1 MLAARLSD
9 PRALGSG
16 AALVGLGCALLA
28 VLGSLLTLRAASL
41 VLRLGPGSNPN
52 PKPDRNPNP
61 NHSPSPHPSPN
72 PDPNRD
78 PDPKPDQVLCLGSV
92 LSCLLCFALDTPLS
106 SLHPASAAALRL
118 APALGRAAARAQL
131 YTLSAL
137 LLFWSLSNLTVPN
150 PNPQPQPQP

>member
-41 VLRLGPGSNPN
+41 VLRLGLGSN

-61 NHSPSPHPSPN
+61 NHSPSPDPSPN

-78 PDPKPDQVLCLGSV
+78 PDPKPHQVLCLGSV

-106 SLHPASAAALRL
+106 SLHRASAAALRL

-137 LLFWSLSNLTVPN
+137 LLFWSLSSLTVPN
-150 PNPQPQPQP
+150 PNP